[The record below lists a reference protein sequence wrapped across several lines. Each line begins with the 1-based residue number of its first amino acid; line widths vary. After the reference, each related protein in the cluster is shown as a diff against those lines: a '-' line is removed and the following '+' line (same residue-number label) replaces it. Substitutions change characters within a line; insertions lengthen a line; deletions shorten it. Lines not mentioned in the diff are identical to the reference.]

1 MDLDKSNARQNVAGN
16 TGRVDRF
23 GRVVH
28 LDETAEPP
36 ADGSDAP
43 PADADADAALD
54 DSISDAER
62 VATDPTGAD
71 PTGAGTT
78 GAGTTSA
85 GTSIDGTSID
95 DTTEIAAIDDFG
107 ANASDWSA
115 TATDHVG
122 AAQDLGL
129 DPAALRDTSAGAG
142 AGAALAGAGAVAAGA
157 ATASALTDHVA
168 DVVPSQIEIIAP
180 PTASAPTPGSV
191 QWSSPRPVTATPPR
205 RRRLGFLV
213 PLAAAAVLAFIITL
227 IVVRNRSNNS
237 SDAGSATQA
246 TTSAAAAQAATT
258 AGAKVATTTGAVATT
273 ASVAVSASTAPAG
286 AAPITEATSAPT
298 VAPATAT
305 PATTATAS
313 GAVTATA
320 DDEVNLFT
328 PVRWAVY
335 SGGKVELLGNVPSKA
350 IADDIAKR
358 AAAVVGPENVTV
370 SYVIDPTAPL
380 PKSAPLYVRD
390 LILFDVD
397 SAELKAGSNQLLDL
411 GVVLMQNNPAVKIRV
426 LGRADNRGDPAANV
440 QLSLTRAKSV
450 INYVA
455 ARGIDAARLTPVALG
470 SEAPVAD
477 NTTDDGMA
485 QNRSVGFVI
494 TGFVS

>member
-1 MDLDKSNARQNVAGN
+1 
-16 TGRVDRF
+16 
-23 GRVVH
+23 
-28 LDETAEPP
+28 
-36 ADGSDAP
+36 
-43 PADADADAALD
+43 
-54 DSISDAER
+54 
-62 VATDPTGAD
+62 
-71 PTGAGTT
+71 
-78 GAGTTSA
+78 
-85 GTSIDGTSID
+85 
-95 DTTEIAAIDDFG
+95 
-107 ANASDWSA
+107 
-115 TATDHVG
+115 
-122 AAQDLGL
+122 
-129 DPAALRDTSAGAG
+129 
-142 AGAALAGAGAVAAGA
+142 
-157 ATASALTDHVA
+157 
-168 DVVPSQIEIIAP
+168 
-180 PTASAPTPGSV
+180 
-191 QWSSPRPVTATPPR
+191 
-205 RRRLGFLV
+205 
-213 PLAAAAVLAFIITL
+213 
-227 IVVRNRSNNS
+227 
-237 SDAGSATQA
+237 
-246 TTSAAAAQAATT
+246 
-258 AGAKVATTTGAVATT
+258 
-273 ASVAVSASTAPAG
+273 
-286 AAPITEATSAPT
+286 
-298 VAPATAT
+298 
-305 PATTATAS
+305 
-313 GAVTATA
+313 
-320 DDEVNLFT
+320 
-328 PVRWAVY
+328 VRWAVY

-440 QLSLTRAKSV
+440 QLSLARAKSV